1 MKVCESANL
10 SCVLQAQLCRAAQE
24 QQDLENRA
32 AQERQ
37 AHAVALQVIHIPTTS
52 STSVVRCEASP
63 TLTRYTRV
71 LQDET
76 RRAAQELQEQE
87 HRTAQ
92 ERQAN
97 ANHVFGL
104 EQDYLRHEQQQQ
116 QQHRIELRKEQDAA
130 AEAAVQSAAKIAE
143 LEQRLSSALKMQTG
157 DIFLRLPFLTAGIV
171 TIR

>member
-1 MKVCESANL
+1 MKECESANIA
-10 SCVLQAQLCRAAQE
+10 CVLQAQLCRAAQE

-32 AQERQ
+32 AQER
-37 AHAVALQVIHIPTTS
+37 
-52 STSVVRCEASP
+52 
-63 TLTRYTRV
+63 
-71 LQDET
+71 
-76 RRAAQELQEQE
+76 
-87 HRTAQ
+87 
-92 ERQAN
+92 
-97 ANHVFGL
+97 
-104 EQDYLRHEQQQQ
+104 